1 MVNLFANSWFLKH
14 PALNLLNVSTLFSLF
29 KLFLVSTSFLTMT
42 AAPTSNQR
50 PDALTDHLKAV
61 FWGLEGKVCAD
72 GECCNSW
79 HQRGVVSPAGAT
91 ERSAGGHSI
100 RRLRPA
106 DCSWT
111 ILQLKLPN
119 KTTHLI
125 CSLTAFTSASLAL
138 FLSGVTYIL
147 QHNSSGWNSPVLT
160 DLSTTGMSSLSRSL
174 RSHFLCM
181 SLILRV
187 TVCVSLRGLIEADA
201 WREWLAKLCFQWIYN
216 LLIQPLLHSL
226 SSPPPPLS
234 LSLSPSLSSCLS

>member
-1 MVNLFANSWFLKH
+1 MYNPCHTPLSHYRQIIDYNILLIKEIKVHKENNNFT
-14 PALNLLNVSTLFSLF
+14 LNLTLLLFSLHNEF
-29 KLFLVSTSFLTMT
+29 INRKQKHLLDNNC
-42 AAPTSNQR
+42 SNQR
-50 PDALTDHLKAV
+50 PNALTDRLKAV
-61 FWGLEGKVCAD
+61 FWGLGGKVCAD

-79 HQRGVVSPAGAT
+79 HQCGVVSPAGAT

-100 RRLRPA
+100 RRPRPA

-160 DLSTTGMSSLSRSL
+160 DLSTTGMSSLSSL
-174 RSHFLCM
+174 APF
-181 SLILRV
+181 
-187 TVCVSLRGLIEADA
+187 
-201 WREWLAKLCFQWIYN
+201 
-216 LLIQPLLHSL
+216 SL
-226 SSPPPPLS
+226 SMHVSRPPCDCAR
-234 LSLSPSLSSCLS
+234 LSPGSHRSWCMTRTVGKALFSVNL